1 MNASKF
7 KNALGE
13 IKKEHFTNCNATTV
27 STEGRY
33 LAVNGN
39 FLALSWSN
47 QGEIVV
53 VDSSSFCSIK
63 PDQPRIKGRRAN
75 VLDLEFSP
83 HSSDLL
89 AAAFDD
95 CIVSLYKI
103 PEGGLKEHLTQ
114 EVQIY
119 QKHMKKV
126 PFVTFNPVASN
137 VVCSGAFLG
146 DIHVWNAL
154 TGDSYVELKADE
166 TPTCVQWSPNGTL
179 IGATT
184 KKKTINIFDP
194 RANKLIMNN
203 VINEQFQASKFAWL
217 DNEQFV
223 TLGWTKAKAKMMRL
237 WDIRKIKDDLS
248 AESEVT
254 SIKIDSSS
262 TVTTPYVDRESKLVY
277 AIAKGEAM
285 IRTFDYSSGHFVK
298 GIDFSSGEPSI
309 STVMFER
316 KCLDY
321 NKLEVDRFARYVN
334 SHKVFY
340 VSYTI
345 ARRNPG
351 YDPTLYPPVE
361 CGEAALTYEQWIGGE
376 TAEPIKKEINT
387 IENKFVSKVENFVKK
402 EVKVE
407 AKSPDAK
414 VKELE
419 GKIAEMS
426 VKINQLTEENAK
438 LRKQIEAKKAQNQQQ
453 AQVQEEQPQE
463 QTNQVVQEEQPQEEQ
478 QPQEEP
484 PQEEQTPEEQP
495 QEQTNEIVQEE
506 QPPEEQPPEEQ
517 PPEEQAQEEQPMEI
531 QMQVEEQPPEEQA
544 QEQQAEEQPPE
555 EQPPEEQPPE
565 EQAQEQPQEE
575 EQPPEEQPQQI
586 ELNEENNPEE
596 NQE

>member
-1 MNASKF
+1 MSASKF

-13 IKKEHFTNCNATTV
+13 IKKEYFTNCNATTV

-33 LAVNGN
+33 IAVNGN
-39 FLALSWSN
+39 FLAMSWSN

-53 VDSSSFCSIK
+53 VDSSSFCSCK

-95 CIVSLYKI
+95 CMVALYKI
-103 PEGGLKEHLTQ
+103 PEGGLTQHLTQ

-137 VVCSGAFLG
+137 VLCSGAFLG
-146 DIHVWNAL
+146 EIHVWNAL
-154 TGDSYVELKADE
+154 TGESYVELKADE
-166 TPTCVQWSPNGTL
+166 TPTCIQWSPNGAL

-194 RANKLIMNN
+194 RANKLVMNH
-203 VINEQFQASKFAWL
+203 VVNEAFQASKFAWL

-223 TLGWTKAKAKMMRL
+223 TLGWNKTKAKMMRL
-237 WDIRKIKDDLS
+237 FDIRKVKDDLT
-248 AESEVT
+248 AEQEVT
-254 SIKIDSSS
+254 SIKIDSST
-262 TVTTPYVDRESKLVY
+262 TVTTPFVDRESKLVY

-285 IRTFDYSSGHFVK
+285 VRTFDYSTGSFVK
-298 GIDFSSGEPSI
+298 GIDFSKGEPSI

-345 ARRNPG
+345 PRRNPG

-361 CGEAALTYEQWIGGE
+361 CGEAALTYEQWVGGE

-387 IENKFVSKVENFVKK
+387 IDNKFVSKVETFVKQ

-407 AKSPDAK
+407 VKTPEAKI
-414 VKELE
+414 KELE

-438 LRKQIEAKKAQNQQQ
+438 LKKQIEAKKAEKQQ
-453 AQVQEEQPQE
+453 AQPQEQPQEQTLQTQEKPAEEPPQEQPQVQEEQPQ
-463 QTNQVVQEEQPQEEQ
+463 VQEEQPKEQPQEEQ
-478 QPQEEP
+478 APEQPQEEP
-484 PQEEQTPEEQP
+484 AQDEVHLEVNQIVEKEEPPQEQP
-495 QEQTNEIVQEE
+495 QEQPQEE
-506 QPPEEQPPEEQ
+506 QAPEQP
-517 PPEEQAQEEQPMEI
+517 
-531 QMQVEEQPPEEQA
+531 
-544 QEQQAEEQPPE
+544 
-555 EQPPEEQPPE
+555 
-565 EQAQEQPQEE
+565 QEQPQEE
-575 EQPPEEQPQQI
+575 EVQKVEMNQEEEQEIKLVEQ
-586 ELNEENNPEE
+586 NPEE
-596 NQE
+596 NQQ

>member
-13 IKKEHFTNCNATTV
+13 IKKEHFTNCNVTTV

-39 FLALSWSN
+39 FLAMSWSN

-53 VDSSSFCSIK
+53 VDSSSFCSCK

-95 CIVSLYKI
+95 CMVALYKI
-103 PEGGLKEHLTQ
+103 PEGGLTQHLTQ

-137 VVCSGAFLG
+137 VLCTGAFLG
-146 DIHVWNAL
+146 DIHIWNAL

-166 TPTCVQWSPNGTL
+166 TPTCVQWNPNGTL

-184 KKKTINIFDP
+184 KKKNINIFDP
-194 RANKLIMNN
+194 RTNKLIMSH
-203 VINEQFQASKFAWL
+203 VINETFHASKFAWL

-223 TLGWTKAKAKMMRL
+223 TLGWNKTKAKMMRL
-237 WDIRKIKDDLS
+237 FDIRKVKEDLT

-254 SIKIDSSS
+254 SIKIDSSN

-285 IRTFDYSSGHFVK
+285 VRTFDYSTGTFIK
-298 GIDFSSGEPSI
+298 GIDFSKGEPSI
-309 STVMFER
+309 STVMFDR

-345 ARRNPG
+345 PRRNPG

-361 CGEAALTYEQWIGGE
+361 CGEPALTYEQWVGGE

-387 IENKFVSKVENFVKK
+387 IENKFVSQVQTFVKQ

-407 AKSPDAK
+407 AKTPKAK
-414 VKELE
+414 IKELE

-438 LRKQIEAKKAQNQQQ
+438 LKKQIEAKKAEKQQT
-453 AQVQEEQPQE
+453 QVQEEQPQE
-463 QTNQVVQEEQPQEEQ
+463 QKLQIQEEQPQEQKLQIE
-478 QPQEEP
+478 
-484 PQEEQTPEEQP
+484 EEQP
-495 QEQTNEIVQEE
+495 QEQTQEQQQEEPAPEQVQEEPAQDEIHQESNQIVEQEE
-506 QPPEEQPPEEQ
+506 QP
-517 PPEEQAQEEQPMEI
+517 
-531 QMQVEEQPPEEQA
+531 
-544 QEQQAEEQPPE
+544 
-555 EQPPEEQPPE
+555 
-565 EQAQEQPQEE
+565 QEQPQEE
-575 EQPPEEQPQQI
+575 QAPEQVEEQAQNIEINEDTQQEQVLKI
-586 ELNEENNPEE
+586 EEQNPEE
-596 NQE
+596 IQ

>member
-1 MNASKF
+1 MNVSKF

-39 FLALSWSN
+39 FLAMSWSN

-53 VDSSSFCSIK
+53 VDSSSFCSCK

-95 CIVSLYKI
+95 CMVSLYKI
-103 PEGGLKEHLTQ
+103 PEGGLTKHLTQ

-119 QKHMKKV
+119 QKHAKKV

-137 VVCSGAFLG
+137 VICTGAFLG
-146 DIHVWNAL
+146 DIHIWNAL

-166 TPTCVQWSPNGTL
+166 TPTCVQWNPNGTL

-194 RANKLIMNN
+194 RSNKLIMSHI
-203 VINEQFQASKFAWL
+203 INEAFQASKFAWL
-217 DNEQFV
+217 DNEQIV
-223 TLGWTKAKAKMMRL
+223 TFGWNKAKAKMMRL
-237 WDIRKIKDDLS
+237 FDIRKVKEDLS

-254 SIKIDSSS
+254 SIKIDSST
-262 TVTTPYVDRESKLVY
+262 TVTTPFVDRESKLVY

-285 IRTFDYSSGHFVK
+285 VRTFDYSTGTFIK
-298 GIDFSSGEPSI
+298 GIDFSKGEPSI
-309 STVMFER
+309 STVMFDR

-334 SHKVFY
+334 SQKVFY

-345 ARRNPG
+345 PRRNTG
-351 YDPTLYPPVE
+351 FDPTLYPPVE
-361 CGEAALTYEQWIGGE
+361 CGEPALTYEQWVGGE

-387 IENKFVSKVENFVKK
+387 IENKFVSQVQTFVKQ

-407 AKSPDAK
+407 VKTPEAKI
-414 VKELE
+414 KELE
-419 GKIAEMS
+419 NKIAEMS

-438 LRKQIEAKKAQNQQQ
+438 LKKQIEAKKAQKQET
-453 AQVQEEQPQE
+453 QVQEEQPQE
-463 QTNQVVQEEQPQEEQ
+463 QKLQMQKEQPEEPPQEQKLQIQEEQPEEPPQEQKLQIQEEQPQEE
-478 QPQEEP
+478 PEPEHVQEEP
-484 PQEEQTPEEQP
+484 AQDEIHQEENQIIEQG
-495 QEQTNEIVQEE
+495 
-506 QPPEEQPPEEQ
+506 
-517 PPEEQAQEEQPMEI
+517 
-531 QMQVEEQPPEEQA
+531 
-544 QEQQAEEQPPE
+544 
-555 EQPPEEQPPE
+555 
-565 EQAQEQPQEE
+565 EQAQEQPKE
-575 EQPPEEQPQQI
+575 EQAPEQAPEET
-586 ELNEENNPEE
+586 
-596 NQE
+596 QEQETTSLLLMDTHL

>member
-13 IKKEHFTNCNATTV
+13 IKKEHFTNCNVTTV

-39 FLALSWSN
+39 FLAMSWSN

-53 VDSSSFCSIK
+53 VDSSSFCSCK

-95 CIVSLYKI
+95 CMVALYKI
-103 PEGGLKEHLTQ
+103 PEGGLTQHLTQ

-137 VVCSGAFLG
+137 VLCTGAFLG
-146 DIHVWNAL
+146 DIHIWNAL
-154 TGDSYVELKADE
+154 TGESYVELKADE
-166 TPTCVQWSPNGTL
+166 TPTCVQWNPNGTL

-194 RANKLIMNN
+194 RSNKLIMSHI
-203 VINEQFQASKFAWL
+203 INEAFHASKFAWL

-223 TLGWTKAKAKMMRL
+223 TLGWNKTKAKMMRL
-237 WDIRKIKDDLS
+237 FDIRKVKEDLT

-254 SIKIDSSS
+254 SIKIDSST

-277 AIAKGEAM
+277 VIAKGEALV
-285 IRTFDYSSGHFVK
+285 RTFDYSTGTFIK
-298 GIDFSSGEPSI
+298 GIDFSNGEPSI
-309 STVMFER
+309 STVMFDR

-345 ARRNPG
+345 PRRNPG

-361 CGEAALTYEQWIGGE
+361 CGEPALTYEQWVGGE

-387 IENKFVSKVENFVKK
+387 IENKFVSQVQTFVKQ

-407 AKSPDAK
+407 AKTPKAK
-414 VKELE
+414 IKELE

-438 LRKQIEAKKAQNQQQ
+438 LKKQIEAKKAEKQQT
-453 AQVQEEQPQE
+453 QVQEEQPQE
-463 QTNQVVQEEQPQEEQ
+463 QKLQIQEEQPQEQKLQIE
-478 QPQEEP
+478 
-484 PQEEQTPEEQP
+484 EEQP
-495 QEQTNEIVQEE
+495 QEQTQEQPQEQQQEEPAPEQVQEEPAQDEVHQEANQIVEQEE
-506 QPPEEQPPEEQ
+506 QP
-517 PPEEQAQEEQPMEI
+517 
-531 QMQVEEQPPEEQA
+531 
-544 QEQQAEEQPPE
+544 
-555 EQPPEEQPPE
+555 
-565 EQAQEQPQEE
+565 QEQPQEE
-575 EQPPEEQPQQI
+575 QAPEQVEEQAQNIEINEDTQQEQVLKI
-586 ELNEENNPEE
+586 EEQNPEE
-596 NQE
+596 IQ

>member
-13 IKKEHFTNCNATTV
+13 IKKEHFTNCNVTTV

-39 FLALSWSN
+39 FLAMSWSN

-53 VDSSSFCSIK
+53 VDSSSFCSCK

-95 CIVSLYKI
+95 CMVALYKI
-103 PEGGLKEHLTQ
+103 PEGGLTQHLTQ

-137 VVCSGAFLG
+137 VLCTGAFLG
-146 DIHVWNAL
+146 DIHIWNAL
-154 TGDSYVELKADE
+154 TGESYVELKADE
-166 TPTCVQWSPNGTL
+166 TPTCVQWNPNGTL

-194 RANKLIMNN
+194 RSNKLIMSH
-203 VINEQFQASKFAWL
+203 VINEAFQASKFAWL

-223 TLGWTKAKAKMMRL
+223 TLGWNKTKAKMMRL
-237 WDIRKIKDDLS
+237 FDIRKVKEDLT

-254 SIKIDSSS
+254 SIKIDSST

-285 IRTFDYSSGHFVK
+285 IRTFDYSTGTFIK
-298 GIDFSSGEPSI
+298 GIDFSKGEPSI
-309 STVMFER
+309 STVMFDR

-345 ARRNPG
+345 PRRNPG

-361 CGEAALTYEQWIGGE
+361 CGEPALTYEQWVGGE

-387 IENKFVSKVENFVKK
+387 IENKFVSQVQTFVKQ

-407 AKSPDAK
+407 AKTPKAK
-414 VKELE
+414 IKELE

-438 LRKQIEAKKAQNQQQ
+438 LKKQIEAKKAEKQQT
-453 AQVQEEQPQE
+453 QVQEEQPQE
-463 QTNQVVQEEQPQEEQ
+463 QKLQIQEEQPQEQKLQIE
-478 QPQEEP
+478 
-484 PQEEQTPEEQP
+484 EEQP
-495 QEQTNEIVQEE
+495 QEQTQEQQQEEPAPEQVQEEPAQDEVHQEANQIVEQEE
-506 QPPEEQPPEEQ
+506 QP
-517 PPEEQAQEEQPMEI
+517 
-531 QMQVEEQPPEEQA
+531 
-544 QEQQAEEQPPE
+544 
-555 EQPPEEQPPE
+555 
-565 EQAQEQPQEE
+565 QEQPQEE
-575 EQPPEEQPQQI
+575 QAPEQVEEQAQNIEINEDTQQEQVLKI
-586 ELNEENNPEE
+586 EEQNPEE
-596 NQE
+596 IQ

>member
-39 FLALSWSN
+39 FLAMSWSN

-53 VDSSSFCSIK
+53 VDSSSFCSCK

-95 CIVSLYKI
+95 CMVSLYKI
-103 PEGGLKEHLTQ
+103 PEGGLTKHLTQ

-119 QKHMKKV
+119 QKHAKKV

-137 VVCSGAFLG
+137 VICTGAFLG
-146 DIHVWNAL
+146 DIHIWNAL

-166 TPTCVQWSPNGTL
+166 TPTCVQWNPNGTL

-194 RANKLIMNN
+194 RSNKLIMSHI
-203 VINEQFQASKFAWL
+203 INEAFHASKFAWL
-217 DNEQFV
+217 DNEQIV
-223 TLGWTKAKAKMMRL
+223 TFGWNKAKAKMMRL
-237 WDIRKIKDDLS
+237 FDIRKVKEDLS

-254 SIKIDSSS
+254 SIKIDSST
-262 TVTTPYVDRESKLVY
+262 TVTTPFVDRESKLVY

-285 IRTFDYSSGHFVK
+285 VRTFDYSTGTFIK
-298 GIDFSSGEPSI
+298 GIDFSKGEPSI
-309 STVMFER
+309 STVMFDR

-334 SHKVFY
+334 SQKVFY

-345 ARRNPG
+345 PRRNPG

-361 CGEAALTYEQWIGGE
+361 CGEPALTYEQWVGGE

-387 IENKFVSKVENFVKK
+387 IENKFVSQVQTFVKQ

-407 AKSPDAK
+407 AKTPEAK
-414 VKELE
+414 IKELQN
-419 GKIAEMS
+419 KIAEMS

-438 LRKQIEAKKAQNQQQ
+438 LKKQIEAKKAQKQET
-453 AQVQEEQPQE
+453 QVQEEQPQE
-463 QTNQVVQEEQPQEEQ
+463 QKLQMQKEQPEEPPQEQKLQIQEEQPQEE
-478 QPQEEP
+478 PEPEHVQEEP
-484 PQEEQTPEEQP
+484 AQDEIHQEENQIIEQG
-495 QEQTNEIVQEE
+495 
-506 QPPEEQPPEEQ
+506 
-517 PPEEQAQEEQPMEI
+517 
-531 QMQVEEQPPEEQA
+531 
-544 QEQQAEEQPPE
+544 
-555 EQPPEEQPPE
+555 
-565 EQAQEQPQEE
+565 EQAQEQPKE
-575 EQPPEEQPQQI
+575 EQAPEQAPEETQEQELRI
-586 ELNEENNPEE
+586 EEQNPEE
-596 NQE
+596 NQQ